1 MVTFF
6 GVVECC
12 VVFSKKRSFI
22 RNGLFCRVV
31 CKSARGTGKVIA
43 DENVVI
49 YSLISDIDYR
59 GALGTPLQD
68 SERKN

>member
-31 CKSARGTGKVIA
+31 CKSVRGTGKVIA

-49 YSLISDIDYR
+49 YSLLQT

-68 SERKN
+68 GERKN

>member
-6 GVVECC
+6 SVVECC

-49 YSLISDIDYR
+49 YSL
-59 GALGTPLQD
+59 LQT
-68 SERKN
+68 